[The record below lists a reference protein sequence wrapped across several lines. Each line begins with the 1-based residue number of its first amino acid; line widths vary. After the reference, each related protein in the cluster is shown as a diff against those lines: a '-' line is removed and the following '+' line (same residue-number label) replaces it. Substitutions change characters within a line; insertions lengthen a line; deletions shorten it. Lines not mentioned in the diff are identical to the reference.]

1 MKKELLKQFETIV
14 RGHIGEFYARA
25 YAVKGDRAEAEALT
39 VDAIVWGA
47 SKFSGLANKERV
59 VDLIVARIGDGTYT
73 GTETTNE
80 NALWARTA
88 EKIRSRNRT
97 PVILTA
103 VVSFILLLGI
113 GIGVAIGLFQDEPN
127 PGINGG
133 VIIDDGVIIEGD
145 NVNFQLNNYH
155 NLTSALGTKATFK
168 KFVDRMK
175 FVDYFAAA
183 VTAPDGNIYAVYQN
197 FEEENGNNTTFT
209 LYRANQDGWESV
221 GVGNIS
227 SVFVDDTYGGEYTPS
242 YIYIMADSS
251 SNIYVFCVLDEEVVA
266 YRFDTEKNALEILS
280 LDIPFTMALKNKFWM
295 YYDESQGENGTV
307 YIACLNGGTITLYSY
322 DIKSGST
329 VLFTEEF
336 NVGSDADIVLT
347 AKNDTVYMATQNGGA
362 GWMLNFYYVY
372 RNQKPKKHK
381 LHSADN
387 YITSTVESVVNKNFG
402 AGGIAVD
409 QDGRVHVI
417 TTGRPGGIEIGRY
430 VKHYIIDMEG
440 GITQYVLPALKFEN
454 STYLAECSGVFVGD
468 DGNVYYLEI
477 YTGSDNCFSI
487 GKLDEN
493 DGGKS
498 TCVSFFEL
506 PDNISLGRIRQN
518 NFDFL
523 FYGED
528 EQIYYFSLSMI
539 TESK

>member
-1 MKKELLKQFETIV
+1 MKKELLNQFETLI
-14 RGHIGEFYARA
+14 RGHIGEFYTKA
-25 YAVKGDRAEAEALT
+25 YSVKGNRAEAEALT
-39 VDAIVWGA
+39 EEAIVWGA

-59 VDLIVARIGDGTYT
+59 VDLIVARIGGGAYT

-80 NALWARTA
+80 SALWARTA

-113 GIGVAIGLFQDEPN
+113 GIGVAIGLSQDEPN

-133 VIIDDGVIIEGD
+133 VIIDDGVIIEGE

-227 SVFVDDTYGGEYTPS
+227 SVFVDDTYGGEYAPS

-251 SNIYVFCVLDEEVVA
+251 SDVYIFCVLDEAIVA
-266 YRFDTEKNALEILS
+266 YRFDSEKNALGVVS

-329 VLFTEEF
+329 VLFTEKF
-336 NVGSDADIVLT
+336 NVGSGADIVLT
-347 AKNDTVYMATQNGGA
+347 AKNDIIYMVTQNGLS
-362 GWMLNFYYVY
+362 GWVINYYSIC
-372 RNQKPKKHK
+372 RNQKPSKFE
-381 LHSADN
+381 LSQSDN
-387 YITSTVESVVNKNFG
+387 WVTGEVEHISNKNFG
-402 AGGIAVD
+402 SGGIAI
-409 QDGRVHVI
+409 DGNNNVHI
-417 TTGRPGGIEIGRY
+417 LTTYKSSKTRY
-430 VKHYIIDMEG
+430 VK
-440 GITQYVLPALKFEN
+440 QYVFDSIGNFVGEYNLSPLQFEDGGYFTECASVFTGKDGKLYYIEIYKGLNNYISIGMLDEMDYSKSIYISSFELFEN
-454 STYLAECSGVFVGD
+454 ID
-468 DGNVYYLEI
+468 
-477 YTGSDNCFSI
+477 
-487 GKLDEN
+487 
-493 DGGKS
+493 
-498 TCVSFFEL
+498 
-506 PDNISLGRIRQN
+506 LGRIKQN